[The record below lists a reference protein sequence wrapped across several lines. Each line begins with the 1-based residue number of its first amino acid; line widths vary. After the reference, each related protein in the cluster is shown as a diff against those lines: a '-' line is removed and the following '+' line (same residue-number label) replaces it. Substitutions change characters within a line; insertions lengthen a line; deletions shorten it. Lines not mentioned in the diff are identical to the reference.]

1 MTIQILVGDDTY
13 AINQQIV
20 SWKRALDP
28 TWQAFNFHR
37 FTADQLREAITTA
50 RTPPL
55 GDVQRVVVVECCQFN
70 QCGEVQL
77 ELLQSASQLPQTTV
91 LILTAASI
99 DKRLKVVKHLLKY
112 GTLQELMLIP
122 PWRTDLI
129 REVIACQARAF
140 NLTLSKEVLL
150 YLAEAIGNDTARIT
164 AELSKLATYLRDS
177 PLSKRD
183 VRQLVPCQTQTNLQL
198 AEAMRQGDMAQTLR
212 LLNELLARA
221 EVPLVIVATLTT
233 QFRTWLWVKSAL
245 SDRTRRKDSEIAQ
258 LCGIGNPKRL
268 FYLRQ
273 EVAKLSVSAL
283 AQAVTQLLELEV
295 LLKQGEGRY
304 ALLPAL
310 VEIVWLL
317 QQ

>member
-1 MTIQILVGDDTY
+1 MTVQILVGDDSY

-20 SWKRALDP
+20 SWKRSLDP

-37 FTADQLREAITTA
+37 FAADQLREAIATA

-55 GDVQRVVVVECCQFN
+55 GDVCRVVVVECCQFN
-70 QCGEVQL
+70 HWGESQL
-77 ELLQSASQLPQTTV
+77 ELLQSASQLPQTTA
-91 LILTAASI
+91 LLFTATSI

-129 REVIACQARAF
+129 REAIARQARAF
-140 NLTLSKEVLL
+140 NLTLSREVLL

-164 AELSKLATYLRDS
+164 AELKKLATYARDRS
-177 PLSKRD
+177 LSQRD
-183 VRQLVPCQTQTNLQL
+183 VEQLVPCQTQTNLQL

-212 LLNELLARA
+212 LLNELLGRA

-245 SDRTRRKDSEIAQ
+245 SDRTKHKDTEIAQ
-258 LCGIGNPKRL
+258 LCGIGNPRRL

-273 EVAKLSVSAL
+273 EVAKLSVIAL

-295 LLKQGEGRY
+295 LLKQGEGRSV
-304 ALLPAL
+304 LLPAL
-310 VEIVWLL
+310 AGVARLFR
-317 QQ
+317 Q